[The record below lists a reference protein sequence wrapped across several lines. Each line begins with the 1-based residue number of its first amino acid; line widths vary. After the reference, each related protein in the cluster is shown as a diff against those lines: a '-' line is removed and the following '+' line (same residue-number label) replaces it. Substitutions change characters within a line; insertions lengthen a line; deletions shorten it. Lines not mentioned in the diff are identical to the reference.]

1 MGLNGP
7 YFPIDEAYLIGGWL
21 ESFFWGLFTF
31 LFGMTIYSIYR
42 KRREGFNKFTTA
54 SIVILYILATVHMAL
69 ALVRLIQGFILYRD
83 TIGPIPYFANISVR
97 LNMGKDYIY
106 ITNLAMGDLVI
117 AWRLYVVWGKKL
129 WIAIPPIILVVGEF
143 ICGYGSISQ
152 WLLPHPDP
160 VEIAHW
166 GQGIF
171 VISLVANIFV
181 TALIATRIWYM
192 TSHTRQ
198 VLQVESTDRYSR
210 VILLIVESGAL
221 IALVKI
227 VEFTLFKMASVD
239 GIHGLNAMYIV
250 YEIMPQVTGLAP
262 TVIVY
267 AVNNGFTQKDD
278 CYTTAANTKSTLV
291 FNATRTADSEMV
303 TTSAIEFADPKDVIP
318 ESQAARRVNLTEKK
332 IQLETSASSSVSDTS
347 SPV

>member
-1 MGLNGP
+1 MGLNRP
-7 YFPIDEAYLIGGWL
+7 FFPIDEAYLIGGWL

-42 KRREGFNKFTTA
+42 KRREGFNRFTTA

-83 TIGPIPYFANISVR
+83 TIGTIPYFANISVR
-97 LNMGKDYIY
+97 LNMAKDCIY

-129 WIAIPPIILVVGEF
+129 WIAIPPTIMVIGEF
-143 ICGYGSISQ
+143 ICGYGSIFQ
-152 WLLPHPDP
+152 WLLPHPNP

-171 VISLVANIFV
+171 VISLAANIVV
-181 TALIATRIWYM
+181 TALIAARIWYM
-192 TSHTRQ
+192 TTRTREL
-198 VLQVESTDRYSR
+198 LQVESTDRYSR
-210 VILLIVESGAL
+210 VIMLIVESGAL
-221 IALVKI
+221 IAVAKI
-227 VEFTLFKMASVD
+227 VEFTLFKMAPVD
-239 GIHGLNAMYIV
+239 GLHGLNALYVV

-291 FNATRTADSEMV
+291 FNSTRTADSDGMA
-303 TTSAIEFADPKDVIP
+303 TSAMEFADPKNVIP
-318 ESQAARRVNLTEKK
+318 ESRATGRAVLSEKK
-332 IQLETSASSSVSDTS
+332 IQLEMLASPSVSDTS